1 MLPQIQPDCAARVRQ
16 IGELRDEIR
25 YQQGLQPEARES
37 DYLRDI
43 MKACL
48 KVFDDYLGLAPA
60 DEYKV
65 AREAVYPGP

>member
-1 MLPQIQPDCAARVRQ
+1 MRQ

-65 AREAVYPGP
+65 AREAVYPGPSS